1 MVENEGANL
10 LIQSLPADW
19 REARLLG
26 RLQLPE
32 GPTPVLIEKG
42 RVYDVS
48 KSVPTV
54 AEAIANLGK
63 LDARRARDL
72 GPLDALPISAPANS
86 GGAIPNASSGRGAS
100 QAIGGPA
107 SASAPVAAD
116 SGTNARGASGSAAV
130 EILSP
135 IDFQVIKASGVT
147 FAISALE
154 RVIDERSRGNFALA
168 EQIRS
173 NLSAKVGTDALSV
186 EPGSE
191 AASRLKE
198 ALIAEGLWSQY
209 LEVAIG
215 PDAEVFTKAPVLS
228 SVGWGAKVGIRS
240 DSLWNNPEPEIVLAV
255 DPAGTIVGA
264 ALGNDVN
271 LRDIEGRSALLLGK
285 AKDNTASCAIGPFIR
300 LFDGTFTLDHVREA
314 VVELR
319 IEGPEG
325 FRLSGRSTMKD
336 ISRDP
341 VDLVAQTV
349 NSNHQYPDGFVLFL
363 GTLFAPV
370 EDRDE
375 PGRGFTHKVGDVVR
389 VSSAKLGTLVNTVV
403 TCDTAP
409 PWTVGITALMRNLAS
424 RGLL

>member
-1 MVENEGANL
+1 MSS
-10 LIQSLPADW
+10 LIESLPADW
-19 REARLLG
+19 RAARLLG
-26 RLQLPE
+26 RFQLPE

-54 AEAIANLGK
+54 ADAIANPDRLK
-63 LDARRARDL
+63 IRDARDL
-72 GPLDALPISAPANS
+72 GPLEAVAISAF
-86 GGAIPNASSGRGAS
+86 
-100 QAIGGPA
+100 
-107 SASAPVAAD
+107 
-116 SGTNARGASGSAAV
+116 ASGSGAQPSDAAQASGTSDV
-130 EILSP
+130 AILSP
-135 IDFQVIKASGVT
+135 IDFQVIKAAGVT

-168 EQIRS
+168 EKIRS

-191 AASRLKE
+191 AAQRLKE

-264 ALGNDVN
+264 TLGNDVN

-300 LFDGTFTLDHVREA
+300 LIDSTFTLDHVREA
-314 VVELR
+314 VVELK

-325 FRLSGRSTMKD
+325 FRSSGRSTMKD

-341 VDLVAQTV
+341 LDLVAQTL

-409 PWTVGITALMRNLAS
+409 PWTMGITALMRNLAS
-424 RGLL
+424 RGLLS

>member
-1 MVENEGANL
+1 MSTIERASL
-10 LIQSLPADW
+10 LIESLPADW

-32 GPTPVLIEKG
+32 GPTPVLVEKG

-48 KSVPTV
+48 KSAPTV
-54 AEAIANLGK
+54 AEAVAHPDRLHPG
-63 LDARRARDL
+63 RARDL
-72 GPLDALPISAPANS
+72 GPLDALSI
-86 GGAIPNASSGRGAS
+86 R
-100 QAIGGPA
+100 
-107 SASAPVAAD
+107 AAATD
-116 SGTNARGASGSAAV
+116 AVDVSGTSGDIA
-130 EILSP
+130 ILSP
-135 IDFQVIKASGVT
+135 IDFQVIKAAGVT

-168 EQIRS
+168 EKIRS

-191 AASRLKE
+191 AALRLKD

-255 DPAGTIVGA
+255 DAEGTIVGA
-264 ALGNDVN
+264 TLGNDVN

-300 LFDGTFTLDHVREA
+300 LFDSTFTLDHVREA
-314 VVELR
+314 VVELK
-319 IEGPEG
+319 IQGPEG
-325 FRLSGRSTMKD
+325 FQLSGRSTMKD

-341 VDLVAQTV
+341 LDLVAQTL
-349 NSNHQYPDGFVLFL
+349 NSHHQYPDGFVLFL

-370 EDRDE
+370 DDRDE

-389 VSSAKLGTLVNTVV
+389 VSSTKLGTLVNTVV

-409 PWTVGITALMRNLAS
+409 PWSVGITALMRNLAS
-424 RGLL
+424 RGLLS

>member
-1 MVENEGANL
+1 MIESEGASL
-10 LIQSLPADW
+10 LIRSLPADW
-19 REARLLG
+19 RDARLLG

-32 GPTPVLIEKG
+32 GPAPVLIENG
-42 RVYDVS
+42 RAFDVS
-48 KSVPTV
+48 KLAPTV
-54 AEAIANLGK
+54 ADAIANLDR
-63 LDARRARDL
+63 LDTRRARDL
-72 GPLDALPISAPANS
+72 GPLEALRISAPGSIEPISNASPAPADSKPGGDAGVS
-86 GGAIPNASSGRGAS
+86 GGQSNPIE
-100 QAIGGPA
+100 
-107 SASAPVAAD
+107 V
-116 SGTNARGASGSAAV
+116 
-130 EILSP
+130 LSP
-135 IDFQVIKASGVT
+135 IDLQVIKASGVT

-191 AASRLKE
+191 AAARLKE
-198 ALIAEGLWSQY
+198 ALIAAGLWSQY

-215 PDAEVFTKAPVLS
+215 PDAEIFTKAPVLS

-240 DSLWNNPEPEIVLAV
+240 DSLWNNPEPEIVLVV
-255 DPAGTIVGA
+255 DSAGTIVGA

-314 VVELR
+314 VVELQ
-319 IEGPEG
+319 IEGAEG
-325 FRLSGRSTMKD
+325 FELSGRSTMKD

-341 VDLVAQTV
+341 ADLVAQTV

>member
-1 MVENEGANL
+1 MSAALAARSPGTHPMSMLEKAQQSL
-10 LIQSLPADW
+10 LLECLPADW

-26 RLQLPE
+26 RMQLPE
-32 GPTPVLIEKG
+32 GPTPVLVEKG

-54 AEAIANLGK
+54 SEAIAHPER
-63 LDARRARDL
+63 LDASRARDL
-72 GPLDALPISAPANS
+72 GPL
-86 GGAIPNASSGRGAS
+86 
-100 QAIGGPA
+100 
-107 SASAPVAAD
+107 
-116 SGTNARGASGSAAV
+116 GSLTFDM
-130 EILSP
+130 LSP
-135 IDFQVIKASGVT
+135 IDLQVIKASGVT

-154 RVIDERSRGNFALA
+154 RVIDERSRGNFAVA
-168 EQIRS
+168 ESIRA

-191 AASRLKE
+191 AAQRLKD

-215 PDAEVFTKAPVLS
+215 PDAEVFTKAPVLA
-228 SVGWGAKVGIRS
+228 SVGWGAQVGIRG
-240 DSLWNNPEPEIVLAV
+240 DSLWNNPEPEIVLVV
-255 DPAGTIVGA
+255 DPEGTIVGA
-264 ALGNDVN
+264 TLGNDVN

-285 AKDNTASCAIGPFIR
+285 AKDNNASCALGPFIR
-300 LFDGTFTLDHVREA
+300 LFDSTFNLEHIREA

-319 IEGPEG
+319 IEAPGG
-325 FRLSGRSTMKD
+325 FRLSGRSTMRD

-341 VDLVAQTV
+341 LELVAQTI
-349 NSNHQYPDGFVLFL
+349 NGNHQYPDGFVLFL

-403 TCDTAP
+403 TCETAP
-409 PWTVGITALMRNLAS
+409 PWKLGISALMRNLAA

>member
-1 MVENEGANL
+1 MMESEGANL

-26 RLQLPE
+26 RFQLPE

-54 AEAIANLGK
+54 TDAVAHLDK
-63 LDARRARDL
+63 LNVRDARDL
-72 GPLDALPISAPANS
+72 GPLEALTVSPPPQDAPTSD
-86 GGAIPNASSGRGAS
+86 GDRGRPGVSKA
-100 QAIGGPA
+100 
-107 SASAPVAAD
+107 AAD
-116 SGTNARGASGSAAV
+116 SKADGV
-130 EILSP
+130 HVLSP

-191 AASRLKE
+191 AALRLKE

-215 PDAEVFTKAPVLS
+215 PDAEIFTKAPVLA
-228 SVGWGAKVGIRS
+228 SVGWGSKVGIRS

-264 ALGNDVN
+264 TLGNDVN

-300 LFDGTFTLDHVREA
+300 LFDSTFTLDHVRAA
-314 VVELR
+314 VVELQ

-325 FRLSGRSTMKD
+325 FRLNGRSTMQD

-341 VDLVAQTV
+341 LDLVAQTV

-389 VSSAKLGTLVNTVV
+389 VSSTKLGTLVNTVV
-403 TCDTAP
+403 TCDAAP
-409 PWTVGITALMRNLAS
+409 AWTVGITALMRNLAA